1 MILKIIIIVLGA
13 IAFIGLVLFIYSVIN
28 APVIEDDDL

>member
-1 MILKIIIIVLGA
+1 MILKTIIIALGA
-13 IAFIGLVLFIYSVIN
+13 IAFIGLVLFIYNVIT

>member
-1 MILKIIIIVLGA
+1 MILKIIIIALGA
-13 IAFIGLVLFIYSVIN
+13 IAFTGLVLFIYNVII

>member
-1 MILKIIIIVLGA
+1 MILKIIIIALGA
-13 IAFIGLVLFIYSVIN
+13 IAFIGSILFIYNVIT

>member
-1 MILKIIIIVLGA
+1 MILKIIIIALGA
-13 IAFIGLVLFIYSVIN
+13 IAFIGLILFIYSVIT

>member
-1 MILKIIIIVLGA
+1 MIFKTIIIVLGA
-13 IAFIGLVLFIYSVIN
+13 IVFIGLVLFIYNVIT

>member
-1 MILKIIIIVLGA
+1 MILKTFIIALGA
-13 IAFIGLVLFIYSVIN
+13 IAFIGLVLIIYNVIT

>member
-1 MILKIIIIVLGA
+1 MILKIIIIALGA
-13 IAFIGLVLFIYSVIN
+13 IAFIGLVLFIYSVIT